1 MIQLIDPLAV
11 ILSSQSPIE
20 RFHSPCTTSPLD
32 AFRGYEEEEEE
43 EEDEEEKEKEK
54 EKEKKK
60 VAVIQTQTQFHIR
73 RVKMEKSRDR
83 VRNVDAVA
91 PPPGLFR
98 SKRFLRYMQRRL
110 DDCDF
115 FASNRNTRNAS
126 LFHS

>member
-32 AFRGYEEEEEE
+32 AFRGYEEE
-43 EEDEEEKEKEK
+43 DEEEKEK